1 MSGTRKKYKNQTSPP
16 LYCMMAEVLEMDIS
30 KSGQIEAKP
39 SARPDT
45 SKAKW
50 ENVVKL
56 LALAQ
61 QTL

>member
-45 SKAKW
+45 SKAK
-50 ENVVKL
+50 
-56 LALAQ
+56 
-61 QTL
+61 